1 MPFLIDDV
9 DFSDLLKKPSTN
21 KQTAKSFLAKYP
33 RDYTIDDFDVP
44 QGFRLVSVKS
54 EKSIRLIDIRDRVEP
69 RIVYAVDIIL
79 TGEIIN
85 NRFCTQVM
93 VWASPTNEDMLIGLP
108 RKVFNHFLAKYI
120 IVVSDDEQTADGKRF
135 WERRISNAFVDGNHV
150 YYIDNEH
157 SREIQSV
164 DEFFESF
171 ESIGWGKTESHKER
185 VFAISKIQLLN

>member
-21 KQTAKSFLAKYP
+21 KQAAKSFLAKYP
-33 RDYTIDDFDVP
+33 KDYVIEGFDVP
-44 QGFRLVSVKS
+44 LGFRLVSAKS
-54 EKSIRLIDIRDRVEP
+54 EKSIRLIDIRDRAEP

-93 VWASPTNEDMLIGLP
+93 VWASPSNEDLLIGLP
-108 RKVFNHFLAKYI
+108 RKVFNHFLERYI

-135 WERRISNAFVDGNHV
+135 WERRISNAFADNNHV
-150 YYIDNEH
+150 YYIENDQP
-157 SREIQSV
+157 REILSV
-164 DEFFESF
+164 DDFFENF
-171 ESIGWGKTESHKER
+171 ESIGWGKSEVHKER
-185 VFAISKIQLLN
+185 LFAISKIQLLN